1 MPYAIFAVTAPG
13 LEPLTASELGAIGIR
28 GEAAPGG
35 VAWEG
40 SLEELYEANLR
51 LRTASRVIVRI
62 GSFTARAFYELER
75 HLKRVEWERFVEPG
89 GGVRLRVSSGKS
101 KLYHERAIAERV
113 LRAIRERVGDVSAAA
128 VPGEPDDDAG
138 DESAVSA
145 AGAEQLFIVRFHRD
159 RCTVSADASGELLH
173 RRGYRVALARAPL
186 RETLAAAML
195 QAAGWDHETPLLDPF
210 CGSGTIPIE
219 AALVA
224 RRIAPGLTR
233 PDRTP
238 RAYAFEK
245 WREHDP
251 ALWERVV
258 GRAAGEILAAA
269 PAPILGSDRDD
280 GAIAA
285 AVANAERAG
294 VDADLVLEQKPL
306 SAIEPPHGPGC
317 LVTNPPY
324 GLRVGERA
332 PLRNL
337 YAALGRIARERLGGW
352 TVALLGAD
360 PLLEAQMGLELEELL
375 RTRNGGIP
383 VRLLAGR
390 VDQRPGT

>member
-1 MPYAIFAVTAPG
+1 MPYALFAVTAPG
-13 LEPLTASELGAIGIR
+13 LEPLAEAELHAIGIR
-28 GEAAPGG
+28 GSAEPGG

-40 SLEELYEANLR
+40 TLEELYEANLR

-62 GSFTARAFYELER
+62 GAFTARAFYELER
-75 HLKRVEWERFVEPG
+75 HLNRIEWERFVEPG
-89 GGVRLRVSSGKS
+89 GVVRLRVSSGKS
-101 KLYHERAIAERV
+101 KLYHEGAIGERV
-113 LRAIRERVGDVSAAA
+113 LRAIRGRVGDVSAAGPDGA
-128 VPGEPDDDAG
+128 DDDAG
-138 DESAVSA
+138 DGAVEPP
-145 AGAEQLFIVRFHRD
+145 AGAEQLFVVRFHRD

-173 RRGYRVALARAPL
+173 RRGYRVAVARAPL

-195 QAAGWDHETPLLDPF
+195 QGAGWPHTASLLDPF

-219 AALVA
+219 AALAA
-224 RRIAPGLTR
+224 RRIAPGLAR

-238 RAYAFEK
+238 RAYAFER
-245 WREHDP
+245 WREHEP
-251 ALWERVV
+251 ALWERAV
-258 GRAAGEILAAA
+258 GRAAGEVLEAA
-269 PAPILGSDRDD
+269 PAPILGSDRDE

-285 AVANAERAG
+285 ALANAERAG
-294 VDADLVLEQKPL
+294 VAADVELERKPL
-306 SAIEPPHGPGC
+306 SAIDPPARPGY

-337 YAALGRIARERLGGW
+337 YATLGRIARERLAGW
-352 TVALLGAD
+352 TVAMLGAD
-360 PLLEAQMGLELEELL
+360 PVLEAQTGLDFEELL

-383 VRLLAGR
+383 VRLLVGR